1 MVAID
6 DRLIELGL
14 QLPEPFAPPPDMAFS
29 FEPVCVSNGYAHVA
43 AHGPMDGAEILVVG
57 AVGEDLTLEQGYEAG
72 RLTALSMLAS
82 LRAELDDL
90 SSIVRWLRAVGYVRC
105 APGFE
110 ATTLV
115 FNGFGDLVHEL
126 WGEAGRPARSVPGV
140 TSLPFGVPIAVEA
153 LVELR
158 D

>member
-1 MVAID
+1 MAAID
-6 DRLIELGL
+6 DKLTELGL
-14 QLPEPFAPPPDMAFS
+14 RLPEPFAPPEDMTFS
-29 FEPVCVSNGYAHVA
+29 FEPVCMSGGYAHVA

-57 AVGEDLTLEQGYEAG
+57 AVGDDLTLEQGYEAG

-82 LRAELDDL
+82 LQAALGDL
-90 SSIVRWLRAVGYVRC
+90 SPVVRWVRAVGYVRC
-105 APGFE
+105 VPGFE
-110 ATTLV
+110 ATTRV
-115 FNGFGDLVHEL
+115 FNGFGDLVVEL

-158 D
+158 A